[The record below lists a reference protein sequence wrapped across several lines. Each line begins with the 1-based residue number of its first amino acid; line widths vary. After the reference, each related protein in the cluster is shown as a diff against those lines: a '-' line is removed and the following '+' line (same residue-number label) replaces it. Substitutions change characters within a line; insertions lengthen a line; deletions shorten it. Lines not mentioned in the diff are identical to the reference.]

1 MKRSPLAL
9 TILLLL
15 CFSAHAQTKSPD
27 DGKLKDGVYYNLYF
41 NFAFTHPKD
50 WVVHEQATNERI
62 HERALEEA
70 AKTGNLAQQ
79 KNTYIL
85 LTVTQ
90 YPKGTPGITV
100 NPAVFVVAEKVPVN
114 ADGKAYLLSLRQVRQ
129 EKKSDQPLLAKP
141 EEFRVAGMQFFRDD
155 YTGVVNGITKRQSIF
170 VHVKKGYAIIFSFSG
185 GDEKTVD
192 EMATTMNSILP
203 IASGGGNVPKNPQ

>member
-1 MKRSPLAL
+1 MKHSLLAL
-9 TILLLL
+9 TIVLLL

-27 DGKLKDGVYYNLYF
+27 NGTIKDGVYYNTYF
-41 NFAFTHPKD
+41 NFAFTYPKD
-50 WVVHEQATNERI
+50 WVVHEQAINDRI

-85 LTVTQ
+85 LTVTRH
-90 YPKGTPGITV
+90 PKGTPGITV
-100 NPAVFVVAEKVPVN
+100 NSAVFVVAEKVPGN
-114 ADGKAYLLSLRQVRQ
+114 ADGKDYLLSLRQVRQ
-129 EKKSDQPLLAKP
+129 EKKSDQPLLDKP

-155 YTGVVNGITKRQSIF
+155 YTGMVNGINKRQSIF
-170 VHVKKGYAIIFSFSG
+170 VHIKKGYAIIFSFTG
-185 GDEKTVD
+185 GDEKSVE

-203 IASGGGNVPKNPQ
+203 VGSGGGNIPKNPQ